1 MMSSRSSE
9 NVINVGWVSIPC
21 VTHQALAASGILPL
35 AALVRRAG
43 CPSAVSA
50 GMRNNRHPCT
60 TRSNTTHCLMSAWR
74 YIWRV
79 TAHGVRLTHP
89 TFNSV
94 DAGELG
100 RYA

>member
-60 TRSNTTHCLMSAWR
+60 TRSNTSL
-74 YIWRV
+74 
-79 TAHGVRLTHP
+79 VRHILIPLNHRICRMI
-89 TFNSV
+89 V
-94 DAGELG
+94 DRLEIF
-100 RYA
+100 